1 MSGEVFTRLA
11 PFIQDY
17 IYQKKW
23 ASLRYIQKESIKV
36 ILDTEDHVLITS
48 GTASGK
54 TEAAFLPILTELYD
68 HPSSSIGAIYVG
80 PLKALINDQFYR
92 LEGLLEESQI
102 PVQSWHGDISQ
113 SKKQRF
119 LKQARGVL
127 QITPEALEA
136 MLSNHPSDLGRLFG
150 DLRYV
155 VLDEVHSLIDSDR
168 GRQVMCLL
176 QRLARYQVRPARRI
190 GLSAT
195 LGKPQI
201 AMDWLKGGTK
211 YNVSHI
217 NDTTV
222 QRNIAIG
229 VEHFIIDDP
238 NSEENGELV
247 GYQLDESEVDD
258 ELHFQI
264 IDQKNEM
271 YRFMYQLVA
280 DAHKTLIFAGSRSA
294 VEEAIYNLRRI
305 NGSENEDQDH
315 YFVHHGSISPVLREQ
330 AEEAMRDSNQ
340 RACVAA
346 TLTLEL
352 GIDIGHLDQVLQVNT
367 TNTVS
372 SFVQRLGRTGRRGD
386 EGRMFFFTYS
396 NFPEKNASLEALIPW
411 SLLQNIAMIQLYAE
425 EKWIE
430 PPLIPRLPMSL
441 LYHQT
446 MSIIKA
452 TTEISPA
459 ELAERVLTLSPFS
472 AVSVDDYRELLN
484 YLIEIKHLE
493 LIEGG
498 GLIIGANSERM
509 VNYYTFYAMFEQPK
523 EYSVR
528 EGSKEIGSI
537 EYIPAVDDRFRLAG
551 RTWQV
556 LRIDEERQIIYA
568 ERVRGEAHSKWVGGG
583 MTIHTRIVQRIGQ
596 LLVEDH
602 EYPYLQPQA
611 SNHLKQAR
619 ILANDTGINR
629 EAIIELGE
637 RTLLLLLWLGT
648 RELRTI
654 CLLFDYVN
662 IPVSVSHSFFLR
674 VERTSVNELKEK
686 VQFLLNNMPSHQKL
700 IDMVSKHDIYR
711 NKYDRYVPEMLLR
724 KSYVDDQLEIDK
736 AAKRLHEMIS

>member
-1 MSGEVFTRLA
+1 MSEELFTRLA

-17 IYQKKW
+17 IYRAKW
-23 ASLRYIQKESIKV
+23 DKLRYIQKEAIKV
-36 ILDTEDHVLITS
+36 ILDTEDHILITS

-68 HPSSSIGAIYVG
+68 NPPSSIGVIYIG

-176 QRLARYQVRPARRI
+176 QRLARYQVRPARRV

-195 LGKPQI
+195 LGEPEL
-201 AMDWLKGGTK
+201 AMNWLKGGTK
-211 YNVSHI
+211 YNVQHI
-217 NDTTV
+217 NDSGGGS
-222 QRNIAIG
+222 QRDIAIG
-229 VEHFIIDDP
+229 VEHFIIDNRYFTD
-238 NSEENGELV
+238 NEGGIEISLNESDADIEL
-247 GYQLDESEVDD
+247 
-258 ELHFQI
+258 
-264 IDQKNEM
+264 IDQKIEM
-271 YRFMYQLVA
+271 YRLMYRLV
-280 DAHKTLIFAGSRSA
+280 DKAHKTIIFAGSRSA

-305 NGSENEDQDH
+305 NGSENEDQDQ

-330 AEEAMRDSNQ
+330 AEDAMRDPDQ
-340 RACVAA
+340 RACIAA

-372 SFVQRLGRTGRRGD
+372 SFVQRLGRTGRRGGQ
-386 EGRMFFFTYS
+386 GRMFFFTYS
-396 NFPEKNASLEALIPW
+396 DMPENNASLESLIPW

-430 PPLIPRLPMSL
+430 PPLIPSLPMSL

-446 MSIIKA
+446 MSIVKSA
-452 TTEISPA
+452 TEISPPD
-459 ELAERVLTLSPFS
+459 LAERVLTLSPFK

-484 YLIEIKHLE
+484 HLIEIQHLE

-498 GLIIGANSERM
+498 GLIIGAKSERM

-528 EGSKEIGSI
+528 EGAKEIGSI
-537 EYIPAVDDRFRLAG
+537 ESIPAIDDRFRLAG
-551 RTWQV
+551 RTWKV

-568 ERVRGEAHSKWVGGG
+568 ERVLGEAMSKWGGG
-583 MTIHTRIVQRIGQ
+583 GVTIHTRIVQRIGE
-596 LLVEDH
+596 LLAEDR
-602 EYPYLQPQA
+602 EYPYLQSQA
-611 SNHLKQAR
+611 SNYLKQAR
-619 ILANDTGINR
+619 ILANDTGMNK
-629 EAIIELGE
+629 ETIIKLGE
-637 RTLLLLLWLGT
+637 KTLLLLPWLGT
-648 RELRTI
+648 RELQTM
-654 CLLFDYVN
+654 CLLFNYVN
-662 IPVSVSHSFFLR
+662 IPVSVSHTFFLR
-674 VERTSVNELKEK
+674 VERTTLDELKEK
-686 VQFLLNNMPSHQKL
+686 VQFLLNNIPTREQL
-700 IDMVSKHDIYR
+700 IKFVSKFVIYR
-711 NKYDRYVPEMLLR
+711 NKYDRFVPEMLLR
-724 KSYVDDQLEIDK
+724 KSYVDDQLEIDSVV
-736 AAKRLHEMIS
+736 ARLHEMIS